1 MNQTH
6 RVVSIYQPS
15 IASDIIALLV
25 SGVIFVGLFLCWQYY
40 LEKRFD
46 DHNSTYSVF
55 TPPPLMRIS
64 IWTRA
69 HGRLGAVMLVAFTTW
84 CCFQSWLYWIQ
95 VYSTVHDRI
104 IIIDLVLSQ
113 MYYQNY
119 HQYSAVQTAVRLV
132 PQFFSGIVCNV
143 FFAMMAARVPLV
155 WLVGPYIDTL
165 FLRFKILT

>member
-104 IIIDLVLSQ
+104 IIIDLGALTDVLPKLPPIFC
-113 MYYQNY
+113 
-119 HQYSAVQTAVRLV
+119 SADCRPSRTPVLLWYCMQCI
-132 PQFFSGIVCNV
+132 FCNDGGPCP
-143 FFAMMAARVPLV
+143 ACLARRSV
-155 WLVGPYIDTL
+155 Y
-165 FLRFKILT
+165 

>member
-1 MNQTH
+1 MQICLRRRQTNELTGLEPFLLLLAWCSSSSSLDKEKLH
-6 RVVSIYQPS
+6 LINGVLHVRESNSPSCSICQPS
-15 IASDIIALLV
+15 IASDIIALLIF
-25 SGVIFVGLFLCWQYY
+25 GVIFLGLFLCWQYH

-95 VYSTVHDRI
+95 V
-104 IIIDLVLSQ
+104 
-113 MYYQNY
+113 
-119 HQYSAVQTAVRLV
+119 
-132 PQFFSGIVCNV
+132 
-143 FFAMMAARVPLV
+143 
-155 WLVGPYIDTL
+155 
-165 FLRFKILT
+165 